1 MFTYKTEKNIRELL
15 SQVDAKLFQIEVKG
29 DSVQNLFSAR
39 VMLKEL
45 FSNLEEIEEE
55 KKEE

>member
-45 FSNLEEIEEE
+45 FTTFYQNYNIY
-55 KKEE
+55 KV